1 VYKQTLCIRKYTVME
16 LGLINVKIQ
25 INSLYCGLALSKLH
39 LPEKCVLMGIIRDNK
54 VILASAEP
62 TICCGDELLALAFNS
77 AHLPALK
84 AALKKTHPIYY
95 SFNECLLNNS
105 TYPVRSL
112 FNSCY
117 KDGFK

>member
-1 VYKQTLCIRKYTVME
+1 MA
-16 LGLINVKIQ
+16 LGLISVKIQ
-25 INSLYCGLALSKLH
+25 INSCCCGVALSSLH
-39 LPEKCVLMGIIRDNK
+39 LPESCFVMGLIRDNH
-54 VILASAEP
+54 VILASKKP
-62 TICCGDELLALAFNS
+62 TICCGDDVLAIALKS
-77 AHLPALK
+77 AEIPALK
-84 AALKKTHPIYY
+84 FALNKTHPVYY